1 MNNTE
6 AVVYIARKLHWTRAE
21 IGQLSPI
28 QFNEILKEL
37 YYQESVDEW
46 RKMHTVATILAA
58 IYNTIPRK
66 NRGALK
72 AGDFLNGGIPQR
84 EVKRADSLDKLAADR
99 DIRLPKKELRER

>member
-1 MNNTE
+1 MNTE
-6 AVVYIARKLHWTRAE
+6 QVVYLARKLHWTRAE

-28 QFNEILKEL
+28 QFNALLEEL

-46 RKMHTVATILAA
+46 RKMHTVATLLAA

-72 AGDFLNGGIPQR
+72 AGDFLSGGIPQR
-84 EVKRADSLDKLAADR
+84 EVKKADSLDKLASDKG
-99 DIRLPKKELRER
+99 IRLPTKELRNR